1 MPYDLYV
8 LTDREIGLGRTHQEI
23 AREATAGGADVIQFR
38 DKSLPFREFIETA
51 EELRDITAGSGAMF
65 IVNDRIDVA
74 LAVKA
79 DGVHLGQSD
88 MPAGY
93 ARRISPPGFIIGVS
107 VGNVDEAIVA
117 EASGADYVALS
128 PVFSTGSKDDAGPG
142 HGLEMLAEIRSNVV
156 VPVIGIG
163 GIGFHNVMD
172 VVSAGADGIAVISA
186 VSGADDIRSAAEKM
200 KKLIAGEKR
209 KTGSVFLKRA
219 GFK

>member
-1 MPYDLYV
+1 
-8 LTDREIGLGRTHQEI
+8 
-23 AREATAGGADVIQFR
+23 
-38 DKSLPFREFIETA
+38 
-51 EELRDITAGSGAMF
+51 
-65 IVNDRIDVA
+65 
-74 LAVKA
+74 
-79 DGVHLGQSD
+79 
-88 MPAGY
+88 
-93 ARRISPPGFIIGVS
+93 
-107 VGNVDEAIVA
+107 
-117 EASGADYVALS
+117 
-128 PVFSTGSKDDAGPG
+128 
-142 HGLEMLAEIRSNVV
+142 MLAEIRSNVV